1 VSTGWYKRR
10 RGILEHIDS
19 GIIDLLESGIHDY
32 LSLKANLLIGSPCSI
47 PVGVVFTSAPA
58 IHVHCHRVS
67 ERTIQRC
74 LEHMEAIGWLKF
86 STWRTN
92 GKRGNYAVLLCRG
105 SVHDLSGNEYR
116 INGEKTTDWRLPVY
130 EPFGEVSGSALIGV
144 VTLSGNREVRSEE
157 ARQEEKSK
165 AKPAA
170 KTTQAADLRY
180 QPFVDFAYRSFEAKH
195 RQKPTWSV
203 KDFNGLKA
211 LLKRN
216 QTLAAAELERRW
228 QHYSGSTEPFTAKQG
243 DSLAY
248 FCAKFDSFIDGPI
261 LGTTGGKADGKAV
274 SGHQE
279 RQKRTLEAR
288 DRALSRGRRWTDT
301 DRPVLAAGSE
311 RG

>member
-1 VSTGWYKRR
+1 MSVGYYKRR
-10 RGILEHIDS
+10 RGILDHIDS
-19 GIIDLLESGIHDY
+19 GAVDLLETGIHDY

-86 STWRTN
+86 SAWRTD
-92 GKRGNYAVLLCRG
+92 GKRGNYPVLLCRG

-130 EPFGEVSGSALIGV
+130 EPVGEVSGSVSTGV

-157 ARQEEKSK
+157 ATREKKSK

-170 KTTQAADLRY
+170 KTTQPADPRFQL
-180 QPFVDFAYRSFEAKH
+180 FVDFAYRSYEAKH
-195 RQKPTWSV
+195 AQKPNWNE
-203 KDFNGLKA
+203 KHFNGLKA

-216 QTLAAAELERRW
+216 QTLTLAELERRW
-228 QHYSGSTEPFTAKQG
+228 QHYSGSTEPFTANQG

-248 FCAKFDSFIDGPI
+248 FCSNFDRFIDGPQVHAKGNSNGK
-261 LGTTGGKADGKAV
+261 LSGTDLALKN
-274 SGHQE
+274 
-279 RQKRTLEAR
+279 AR
-288 DRALSRGRRWTDT
+288 DLG
-301 DRPVLAAGSE
+301 LAN
-311 RG
+311 